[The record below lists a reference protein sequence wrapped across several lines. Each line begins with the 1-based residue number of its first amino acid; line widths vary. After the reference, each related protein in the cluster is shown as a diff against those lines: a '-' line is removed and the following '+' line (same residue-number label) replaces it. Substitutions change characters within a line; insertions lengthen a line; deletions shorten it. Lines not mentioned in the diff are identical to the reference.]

1 MLNGPDRAAA
11 TPVDTGAARPPISKR
26 SRSMLLRLSRPFG
39 AMFILLGSYGQRGGG
54 AGVLG
59 YGQDRVGPRGQA
71 LNRSRPAG
79 QVGVR
84 GRPTDRSKAST
95 RGCGSRLA
103 GQAAPGAWGASRAG
117 GGRPRGRRSV

>member
-1 MLNGPDRAAA
+1 MAPNDAPKVVKAFWSDVYSAW
-11 TPVDTGAARPPISKR
+11 
-26 SRSMLLRLSRPFG
+26 F
-39 AMFILLGSYGQRGGG
+39 AMVSGGGG

-84 GRPTDRSKAST
+84 GRPTDRSKGST

-103 GQAAPGAWGASRAG
+103 GQAAPGARGASRAG